1 MAIVIGR
8 VLSFLGNNLWLS
20 IYILS
25 SWFLRSICD
34 RDILNPWHGI
44 VSEFSSWSLC
54 SSWWWTDVIDVAQ
67 YLVISQ
73 DGAAWNWYS
82 GDGFC
87 CKLRSWSGEL
97 KKKIHRDLRKY
108 WMPILVELSG
118 VSWHSNLRVGVKISK
133 SLCKT
138 FCWWGAQQVE
148 HCAIKYLLCD

>member
-1 MAIVIGR
+1 MLLGAFLG
-8 VLSFLGNNLWLS
+8 LGNNLWLS
-20 IYILS
+20 INILS

-54 SSWWWTDVIDVAQ
+54 FSWWWTDVIDVTQ

-82 GDGFC
+82 GDGFS
-87 CKLRSWSGEL
+87 CKSPSTQVVIKRIE
-97 KKKIHRDLRKY
+97 KKIHRDSRKYY

-118 VSWHSNLRVGVKISK
+118 ASWHSNLRVGVKISK

-138 FCWWGAQQVE
+138 FYSGELNRWNAVQ
-148 HCAIKYLLCD
+148 

>member
-1 MAIVIGR
+1 MPIVIGCALR
-8 VLSFLGNNLWLS
+8 FVGNNLWLS
-20 IYILS
+20 INILS

-44 VSEFSSWSLC
+44 VSEFPSWSLC
-54 SSWWWTDVIDVAQ
+54 SSWWWTDVIDVTQ

-87 CKLRSWSGEL
+87 CKAPSTQVVIKRIE
-97 KKKIHRDLRKY
+97 KKIHRDSRKY

-138 FCWWGAQQVE
+138 F
-148 HCAIKYLLCD
+148 